1 MTNVELFKKITAK
14 MADTYEKKN
23 TDYGNSFENTLNKW
37 GYKIAMAR
45 IDDKL
50 SRVNTLLNQEAQV
63 KDEAVEDTLMDLAT
77 YAIMTLIWLSK
88 QKSDPQ
94 NPDGTLCEGWNLSP
108 KAAEATACVSFIPIS
123 SAETIADVL
132 YKCNECPK
140 ELEYLMGRT
149 VLIKGGLNS
158 NGFPSKKIWG
168 SISRVKPVD
177 DTKVEIFFTNVINS
191 RSQQVGSGTYSSIY
205 PIADLSNYGLDEI
218 SVQ

>member
-108 KAAEATACVSFIPIS
+108 KAAEAIAGVSFIS
-123 SAETIADVL
+123 
-132 YKCNECPK
+132 NECPK

-149 VLIKGGLNS
+149 VLIKGGINS
-158 NGFPSKKIWG
+158 NGFPSKKVWG
-168 SISRVKPVD
+168 RISRVRPVD

-218 SVQ
+218 SVQQI